1 MAVSAG
7 GHHRPRWM
15 IPILLLAFLLRMASL
30 DAQSM
35 WYDEAFYAMVSSV
48 DLPSLPD
55 MVLDVRV
62 HPPLY
67 FVILHFWLGLGHG
80 EFVLRSLSDFSGSW
94 AVASIY
100 PLKHVQRHL
109 PGIVWLNPVS
119 GAGRIEPWE
128 LGTID
133 RRISLP

>member
-1 MAVSAG
+1 MVVSAG
-7 GHHRPRWM
+7 GHHRPRWV

-35 WYDEAFYAMVSSV
+35 WYEEAFYVMVSSV
-48 DLPSLPD
+48 DLPSSPD
-55 MVLDVRV
+55 MMLDVRV

-67 FVILHFWLGLGHG
+67 APILHFWLGLGHG
-80 EFVLRSLSDFSGSW
+80 EFILRSFSAFAGILT
-94 AVASIY
+94 VASMY

-119 GAGRIEPWE
+119 GARRIEPWE

>member
-1 MAVSAG
+1 
-7 GHHRPRWM
+7 
-15 IPILLLAFLLRMASL
+15 
-30 DAQSM
+30 
-35 WYDEAFYAMVSSV
+35 MVSSV

-100 PLKHVQRHL
+100 PLKHIQRHL

-119 GAGRIEPWE
+119 GARRIEPWE

>member
-1 MAVSAG
+1 MVVSAG
-7 GHHRPRWM
+7 GHHHPRWV

-35 WYDEAFYAMVSSV
+35 WCDEAFFAMVSSV

-55 MVLDVRV
+55 MMLDVRV
-62 HPPLY
+62 HPPL
-67 FVILHFWLGLGHG
+67 FFLILHFWLGLGPG
-80 EFVLRSLSDFSGSW
+80 ESVLRSLSAFAGVLT
-94 AVASIY
+94 VASMY
-100 PLKHVQRHL
+100 PPKHVQRHL
-109 PGIVWLNPVS
+109 SGIPWLNPVS
-119 GAGRIEPWE
+119 GARRIEPWE